1 MNKTINKKIQTK
13 RIKDMKKLYSLVMK
27 DNEKNKENIY
37 QIIKKNKNDKEKL
50 NNELLNIIYHSLEN
64 TIAITLQES
73 RKMFHSFDENKIIK
87 IEELLY
93 QKDNKTL
100 EERIKYWITN
110 TNNVM
115 ILFSHICLILDTETM
130 QVMHQTIK
138 QKTNI
143 VYVEIIG
150 TGGCELCASYYDGEL
165 HSEDEIDSPPYHPGC
180 LCEEIM
186 YDEADILQ
194 EII

>member
-1 MNKTINKKIQTK
+1 MSLKIDKNIRNK
-13 RIKDMKKLYSLVMK
+13 RIKDMENLYSLIMTG
-27 DNEKNKENIY
+27 NEKNKENIY
-37 QIIKKNKNDKEKL
+37 QIIKNNKNDKEAL
-50 NNELLNIIYHSLEN
+50 NNELLNAIYLSLEN
-64 TIAITLQES
+64 IITITLQES
-73 RKMFHSFDENKIIK
+73 RKIFHSFDENKIIK

-100 EERIKYWITN
+100 EERVKYWIDN
-110 TNNVM
+110 TNNTM
-115 ILFSHICLILDTETM
+115 NLFSHICLILDTETM

-165 HSEDEIDSPPYHPGC
+165 HQEDEIDSPPYHPGC

-186 YDEADILQ
+186 YDEADVLQ

>member
-1 MNKTINKKIQTK
+1 MSLKIDKNIRNK
-13 RIKDMKKLYSLVMK
+13 RIKDMENLYSLIMTG
-27 DNEKNKENIY
+27 NEKNKENIY
-37 QIIKKNKNDKEKL
+37 QIIKNNKNDKEAL
-50 NNELLNIIYHSLEN
+50 NNELLNAIYLSLEN
-64 TIAITLQES
+64 IITITLQES
-73 RKMFHSFDENKIIK
+73 RKIFHSFDENKIIK

-100 EERIKYWITN
+100 EERVKYWIDN
-110 TNNVM
+110 TNNTM
-115 ILFSHICLILDTETM
+115 NLFSHICLILDTETM

-150 TGGCELCASYYDGEL
+150 TGGCELCTSYYDGEL
-165 HSEDEIDSPPYHPGC
+165 HHEDEIDSPPYHPGC

-186 YDEADILQ
+186 YDEADVLQ
-194 EII
+194 EVI

>member
-37 QIIKKNKNDKEKL
+37 QIIK
-50 NNELLNIIYHSLEN
+50 
-64 TIAITLQES
+64 
-73 RKMFHSFDENKIIK
+73 
-87 IEELLY
+87 IEEFLY

-115 ILFSHICLILDTETM
+115 NLFSHICLILDTETM